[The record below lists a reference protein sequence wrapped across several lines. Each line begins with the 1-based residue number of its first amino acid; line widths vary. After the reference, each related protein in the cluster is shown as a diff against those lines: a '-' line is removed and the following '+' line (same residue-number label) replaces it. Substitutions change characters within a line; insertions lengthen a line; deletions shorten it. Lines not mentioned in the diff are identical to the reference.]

1 MLEFSIPMLN
11 LICVYTGQHFAEV
24 SYSKKTAVAAMIW
37 TYKCEDTHYSSCFL
51 YLMCKILPNKI
62 IRLLTVV
69 QVRDLHVKQLR
80 LGWTGVSVQSCLLLK
95 GPRY

>member
-37 TYKCEDTHYSSCFL
+37 TYKCEDTQYSEFVIYKCCFL
-51 YLMCKILPNKI
+51 SAAWCISQMTLTLFHFKCYVSLVKINERNLVI
-62 IRLLTVV
+62 F
-69 QVRDLHVKQLR
+69 
-80 LGWTGVSVQSCLLLK
+80 
-95 GPRY
+95 